1 MSPSKIIDRLIEWS
15 GMPLEEFQLSEE
27 DYAKMMMVA
36 YMINSFWFFHRKII
50 NAGIKEHPRK
60 D

>member
-36 YMINSFWFFHRKII
+36 YMVNSFWFFHRKII
-50 NAGIKEHPRK
+50 NAAIKDHPRR